1 MDSMGNKE
9 RQNFYLPIEKKKKR
23 EGKGRRVACLPRKR
37 RVGSI
42 PLKIGVSNSIINNA
56 KFMNVN
62 FSLTLF
68 PLYMRIRL

>member
-9 RQNFYLPIEKKKKR
+9 RQNFYLPIEKKKR

-62 FSLTLF
+62 FSLALF